1 LKQNYLN
8 MESNNNIYW
17 QILTDEERGDIIR
30 LVTPIRFEYNGQQY
44 EVPAGYDSDGMSCPR
59 FFWRMLS
66 PKINHKT
73 LVPSV
78 IHDWMYEAK
87 ICSRKEADE
96 FYHENLI
103 RNGFGKVK
111 SWLVYIGVRIGGG
124 SHW

>member
-1 LKQNYLN
+1 
-8 MESNNNIYW
+8 MESASENNKTANIYW

-30 LVTPIRFEYNGQQY
+30 LVTPIRFEYNGQQC
-44 EVPAGYDSDGMSCPR
+44 EVPAGYDSDGMSVPR
-59 FFWRMLS
+59 FFWRSLS

-87 ICSRKEADE
+87 ICTRKEADE
-96 FYHENLI
+96 FYYENLI
-103 RNGFGKVK
+103 RNGFGKIK
-111 SWLVYIGVRIGGG
+111 SWLVYIGVRMGGG